1 MLRFPPPF
9 LPRLFEGWRTW
20 EKFRNSDDS
29 VGYHIGFVPS
39 NRYNGYNHMS
49 SDVIMPKHVVA
60 LNTTISFISEISPNS
75 CRWCNIQCAN
85 LKANLPTAVRT
96 RITKNAYTEVSALQE
111 SFRRNDKEVDEEV
124 RAALVAKM
132 NDHDGGRSNADLTM
146 EQVSFQSSLFIDI
159 TIFGGF
165 PPIVV
170 FVINDR
176 FHHLICFNFGRKR
189 FFVILNSFSEIM
201 NLA

>member
-1 MLRFPPPF
+1 MPQ
-9 LPRLFEGWRTW
+9 G
-20 EKFRNSDDS
+20 
-29 VGYHIGFVPS
+29 
-39 NRYNGYNHMS
+39 
-49 SDVIMPKHVVA
+49 MPKHVEA
-60 LNTTISFISEISPNS
+60 SSTTLHNIIEIAPRV
-75 CRWCNIQCAN
+75 CRWRKVQCAD
-85 LKANLPTAVRT
+85 LKANLPVA
-96 RITKNAYTEVSALQE
+96 ITKIISKTILKDVGVLQE

-170 FVINDR
+170 FVINAR